1 MKKRI
6 IILVLGIILA
16 TGFFGINV
24 FATRN
29 TEDIIILYEND
40 VHCAVEGYSKLA
52 AMKKELQETYTH
64 VGVVSGGD
72 YIQGSSLGVI
82 SQGEYIVKLMNLV
95 GYDALTLGN
104 HEFDYR
110 LTRLDELIDMMNTK
124 PVCCNF
130 QKIGEN
136 ESYFEPYSIVS
147 YGDVDI
153 AYIGI
158 TTPSTITSS
167 SPGQFKDSSGEFIYT
182 FNPSSLYDVVQDSID
197 SAKKDGA
204 DYVVAISHIGYD
216 DKGLYENVEDIEDLI
231 RNTDGF
237 DVVLD
242 AHSHSVIESE
252 MITDKGGKDVL
263 LSSTGTKFEY
273 IGMLTISEG
282 ELKTELIST
291 ADYEVTDTEIDAYIQ
306 QIEAEYSLLGDRK
319 VAFSEVDLISH
330 DADGNRL
337 VRLAE
342 TNLGDLCADA
352 FRYVTNADVGYVN
365 GGGIRSDIP
374 AGDIT
379 FNDLMN
385 VFPFNNQIVLAEVE
399 GRIIKDMLEMTV
411 MNWPVEDGSFPH
423 VSGLTFSVNTS
434 IPSSVVLNEQEEFSG
449 VSGEYR
455 VYNIKV
461 LNSET
466 GKYEPID
473 LEDTYLL
480 ASQNYFLLEYGSG
493 MKMFKDAKIIQN
505 DGLLDLEL
513 LERYIVENLNGIIGK
528 QYQEVVPNITFTEGE
543 IYTHE
548 PAITKNL
555 WITCIVVGSILILII
570 CILLT
575 GKKKFKQRVF

>member
-6 IILVLGIILA
+6 TAFVLGIILA
-16 TGFFGINV
+16 TGFCGINV
-24 FATRN
+24 FAAQN
-29 TEDIIILYEND
+29 TEDDIIILYEND

-72 YIQGSSLGVI
+72 YIQGSSLGAI
-82 SQGEYIVKLMNLV
+82 SQGEYIVNLMNLV

-110 LTRLDELIDMMNTK
+110 LTRLDELTAMMNTK

-130 QKIGEN
+130 QKIGES
-136 ESYFEPYSIVS
+136 ESYFEPYSIVA
-147 YGDVDI
+147 YGDVDV

-182 FNPSSLYDVVQDSID
+182 FNSSSLYDVVQESID
-197 SAKKDGA
+197 SAKKAGA
-204 DYVVAISHIGYD
+204 DYVIALSHIGYD
-216 DKGLYENVEDIEDLI
+216 DTGLYENVEDIEDLI
-231 RNTDGF
+231 QNTDGL

-242 AHSHSVIESE
+242 AHSHSVIERE
-252 MITDKGGKDVL
+252 IITDKGGKDVL
-263 LSSTGTKFEY
+263 VSSTGTKFGY
-273 IGMLTISEG
+273 IGILTISDG
-282 ELKTELIST
+282 ELKTELIGT
-291 ADYEVTDTEIDAYIQ
+291 ENYEATDPEIDAYIQ

-319 VAFSEVDLISH
+319 VAFSEVDLISQ

-352 FRYVTNADVGYVN
+352 FRYVTNADIGYVN

-379 FNDLMN
+379 FNDLVN
-385 VFPFNNQIVLAEVE
+385 VFPFNNQIVLAEAE
-399 GRIIKDMLEMTV
+399 GQVIKDMLEMAV
-411 MNWPVEDGSFPH
+411 MNWPLEDGSFPH
-423 VSGLTFSVNTS
+423 MSGLTFSVNTS

-455 VYNIKV
+455 VYDIKI
-461 LNSET
+461 LNNET

-473 LEDTYLL
+473 LEDTYIL

-493 MKMFKDAKIIQN
+493 MTMFEDAKIIQN
-505 DGLLDLEL
+505 DGMLDLEL

-543 IYTHE
+543 IYTDE
-548 PAITKNL
+548 SAITKIL
-555 WITCIVVGSILILII
+555 CITGIVVGSILVVIV
-570 CILLT
+570 CILLNR
-575 GKKKFKQRVF
+575 KKKFR